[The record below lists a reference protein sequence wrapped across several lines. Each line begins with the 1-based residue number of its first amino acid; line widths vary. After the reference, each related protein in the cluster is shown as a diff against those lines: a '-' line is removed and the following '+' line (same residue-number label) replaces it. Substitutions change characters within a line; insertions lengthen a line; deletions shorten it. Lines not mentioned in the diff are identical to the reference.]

1 MKSRFLVWA
10 TWLVAG
16 ALVASISPA
25 LHAAFAVAVTPSGGI
40 AYAWGEKDTAA
51 AMKQAAYL
59 ASVTGTGKE
68 KPDVIYGQLDGGYG
82 AIAVAQ
88 GARGKLIYG
97 VGGESL
103 TRSLAEKKALKKC
116 AELGGKGCVLAWVWY
131 DHRGMARD
139 MVADVERGKSTEPGF
154 TSRSADVVR
163 REVLRLPGN

>member
-10 TWLVAG
+10 VWLVGSALVAG
-16 ALVASISPA
+16 AGTAA
-25 LHAAFAVAVTPSGGI
+25 HAAFAVAVTPSGGI

-68 KPDVIYGQLDGGYG
+68 KSDVIYGQLDGGYG

-97 VGGESL
+97 VGGDSL
-103 TRSLAEKKALKKC
+103 IRGPAEKKALKKC
-116 AELGGKGCVLAWVWY
+116 AELGGKGCVLAWIWF
-131 DHRGMARD
+131 DHRGLTREWIPNS
-139 MVADVERGKSTEPGF
+139 ERGKSTEPGF
-154 TSRSADVVR
+154 ASRSADVVR
-163 REVLRLPGN
+163 REVLRLPGK